1 MRSLTP
7 LVRWQPVYGGIG
19 IAGLVSLFAVSF
31 DALAPHYRWMEFV
44 LAGEK
49 LQRCR
54 TAFLDEI
61 PAARNILLVGEG
73 HGRCLV
79 ECCRRFQGA
88 QVVCVD
94 ASEQMLAQA
103 RRQLTAQKAGATH
116 VEFIHADVLNWS
128 PPAKAFDL
136 IATNFFLDCF
146 RGDQLERII
155 CRLAAAAAPGAS
167 WLLGDFQIPSAGL
180 KRIRSGLI
188 LWAMYA
194 FFRTTTRLPA
204 NRLTPPDSF
213 LRREGFVLHRR
224 VEAEWGLLH
233 SDWWRG
239 PGQFEL
245 GLI

>member
-1 MRSLTP
+1 MRSPTP
-7 LVRWQPVYGGIG
+7 PAQWQPAYGGIG
-19 IAGLVSLFAVSF
+19 IAGLAPVFAVSF

-79 ECCRRFQGA
+79 ECYRRFA
-88 QVVCVD
+88 SARVVCVD

-103 RRQLTAQKAGATH
+103 RRQLAAQKAGATR
-116 VEFIHADVLNWS
+116 VEFIHADILDWS
-128 PPAKAFDL
+128 PSAKAFDL

-146 RGDQLERII
+146 RAEQLERII
-155 CRLAAAAAPGAS
+155 CRLAAAAAPGSS
-167 WLLGDFQIPSAGL
+167 WLLADFQIPSGGL
-180 KRIRSGLI
+180 KRIRSRLI

-213 LRREGFVLHRR
+213 LNREGFLLHRR
-224 VEAEWGLLH
+224 VEAEWGLLR
-233 SDWWRG
+233 SDWWQG
-239 PGQFEL
+239 PGESANL
-245 GLI
+245 T